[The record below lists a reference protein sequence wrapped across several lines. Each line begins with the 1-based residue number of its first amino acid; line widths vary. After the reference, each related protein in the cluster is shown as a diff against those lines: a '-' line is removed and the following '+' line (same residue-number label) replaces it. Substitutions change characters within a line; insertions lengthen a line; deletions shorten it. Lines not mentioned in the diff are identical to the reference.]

1 MFEEPRNHDPKPN
14 AEERAWMQADPF
26 RVALRVMVLTVL
38 ALLIGTAA
46 TEFNSMKAPTVV
58 VTSR

>member
-1 MFEEPRNHDPKPN
+1 MFEEPRSHDPKPN
-14 AEERAWMQADPF
+14 AEERAWMATDPF
-26 RVALRVMVLTVL
+26 KIAARITALTVL